1 MNKALVIID
10 VQNDY
15 FPGGR
20 KELKDSL
27 EALENIQKV
36 IKNCREKGCKIIFI
50 KHIAI
55 KPTATFFINGTSG
68 VEIHKGIEPEEN
80 DEIIIKNYPN
90 SFRETDLKEV
100 LNRNQITD
108 LVFTGMMTHMCV
120 DTTVRAAFDLG
131 YSSILISD
139 CCATLD
145 LTYENEMI
153 KAKEVQNVFLA
164 ALNGTFCKIMI
175 TDDFIEQK
183 K

>member
-1 MNKALVIID
+1 MNTALIIID

-15 FPGGR
+15 FTGGR
-20 KELKDSL
+20 KELKGSL
-27 EALENIQKV
+27 EALGNIQKV
-36 IKNCREKGCKIIFI
+36 IKNCREKDYKIIFI

-90 SFRETDLKEV
+90 SFRETVLKEV
-100 LNRNQITD
+100 LSRNQITD
-108 LVFTGMMTHMCV
+108 LVFTGMMTQMCV

-153 KAKEVQNVFLA
+153 KAKEVQNAYLA
-164 ALNGTFCKIMI
+164 ALNGTFCKIK
-175 TDDFIEQK
+175 TTEDFIEQNK
-183 K
+183 